1 MPTALQR
8 RPFPAMQSGWPHYLS
23 SRRDQCYPWS
33 IVRSSPGEVS
43 SFAEPRINYTRRT
56 KTNDNSTT
64 STSTQS
70 NQTTS
75 NIPSDERG
83 DLLVKNVWATGTD
96 CIIDVRMT
104 DTDSPS
110 YLNDTPADVIE
121 NQEKQKKR
129 KYVNSCLKQR
139 RTFTPFVLS
148 VDGLLGKEA
157 KSFLKAISTHLSS
170 KWDQP
175 YSVVRGYV
183 NAKLSIA
190 ALRASHQCIR
200 GSRTP
205 STRICRDRW
214 YEKPWDDGAGLHL
227 FKTH

>member
-1 MPTALQR
+1 MLC
-8 RPFPAMQSGWPHYLS
+8 FL
-23 SRRDQCYPWS
+23 
-33 IVRSSPGEVS
+33 
-43 SFAEPRINYTRRT
+43 
-56 KTNDNSTT
+56 TN
-64 STSTQS
+64 
-70 NQTTS
+70 
-75 NIPSDERG
+75 
-83 DLLVKNVWATGTD
+83 

-104 DTDSPS
+104 DTNSPS

-157 KSFLKAISTHLSS
+157 KSFLKAISTHLAS

-183 NAKLSIA
+183 NAKISIA

-214 YEKPWDDGAGLHL
+214 YEKPWDDGAGLNL
-227 FKTH
+227 FKHTITFLLSDYPKNTFPCVHLNITPREECIHNCKLYHLQLFILLPTHITIQASLQRYECIQLYIVLFSMHTAITIDFK